1 MPLYFF
7 HLRDGT
13 DILLDP
19 DGLQLKGEKEVAIR
33 ALKAARS
40 LISDDALNGH
50 INLRCHIDVEDEAG
64 NVVHC
69 LAFNDA
75 VRITGQK
82 LVQDAD

>member
-19 DGLQLKGEKEVAIR
+19 DGARLKGQKEVAKR
-33 ALKAARS
+33 ALEAARS
-40 LISDDALNGH
+40 LISDDALKGH
-50 INLRCHIDVEDEAG
+50 INLQCHIDVEDAAG

-75 VRITGQK
+75 VTITGHK
-82 LVQDAD
+82 LAQDPD